1 MLFYKSSQGNT
12 HHMNTNQKIDYI
24 LDRYTRTE
32 KPSTD
37 ELVEYREYLCDMTD
51 VELQTE
57 IDLFE

>member
-1 MLFYKSSQGNT
+1 
-12 HHMNTNQKIDYI
+12 MNTNQKIDYI